1 MNGNVI
7 KKLTGGDEITGRL
20 LGQNETTFDITFLP
34 IVFANDV
41 RSISPKDDAIENR
54 LWVATYDKVF
64 VKDPKNEFEL
74 QKDDNIKMEVTTL
87 KFKLTLLHILI
98 EMYKEYLQNKKLD
111 IEPKASI
118 ELKEDWFDMQKDN
131 FITKFLVDFEFTNKE
146 EDYVASAD
154 ILAWSK
160 EKNMGLTSTKIGK
173 NLQTYAKLQGFGK
186 VNNKAKRIGD
196 KTSQGVWR
204 GVKRIV
210 EVDDE

>member
-1 MNGNVI
+1 
-7 KKLTGGDEITGRL
+7 
-20 LGQNETTFDITFLP
+20 
-34 IVFANDV
+34 
-41 RSISPKDDAIENR
+41 
-54 LWVATYDKVF
+54 
-64 VKDPKNEFEL
+64 
-74 QKDDNIKMEVTTL
+74 
-87 KFKLTLLHILI
+87 
-98 EMYKEYLQNKKLD
+98 MYKEYLKNKKLD

-118 ELKEDWFDMQKDN
+118 ESKADWFDLQKDN

-173 NLQTYAKLQGFGK
+173 DLQTYAKLQGFGK

-196 KTSQGVWR
+196 KTSEVWR